1 MPRRL
6 HLMWSAFH
14 SDFTTLSFLSLFRSV
29 PLLSHNISCTCA
41 CVSSPRMQHS
51 CWQIY
56 LSISLSPHSSHHL
69 SLFPP
74 SPYCTVAAWTHT
86 YLCLWLIW
94 ANFHTINL
102 LVMLIPTF
110 GGSQTKIMPK
120 CMYLSCRRTQQHIN
134 MWSTPGGCT
143 MSYSGPTC
151 VLKVCAYS
159 CLHAG
164 CCGSAPF
171 NKLPQSCRPVRPGPP
186 IGRLYTGPC
195 WMVLGMTSKR
205 LKAFFQLAMCV
216 YVCVCVCVWHGIPV
230 VFAWV
235 LHVQKPNQLGCY
247 QLGPIGQDGWM
258 DIFWT
263 W

>member
-1 MPRRL
+1 MSVSRCVSMIRRQGRL

-41 CVSSPRMQHS
+41 CVSSPGMQHS

-56 LSISLSPHSSHHL
+56 LSISLSPSSSHHF

-74 SPYCTVAAWTHT
+74 SPYCAVAAWTHT
-86 YLCLWLIW
+86 CLWLIW

-134 MWSTPGGCT
+134 VVDPRWLHNVLQQ
-143 MSYSGPTC
+143 SYLCVEGVCIQLFTC
-151 VLKVCAYS
+151 
-159 CLHAG
+159 
-164 CCGSAPF
+164 
-171 NKLPQSCRPVRPGPP
+171 
-186 IGRLYTGPC
+186 
-195 WMVLGMTSKR
+195 
-205 LKAFFQLAMCV
+205 
-216 YVCVCVCVWHGIPV
+216 
-230 VFAWV
+230 WV
-235 LHVQKPNQLGCY
+235 LWECSFQ
-247 QLGPIGQDGWM
+247 
-258 DIFWT
+258 
-263 W
+263 